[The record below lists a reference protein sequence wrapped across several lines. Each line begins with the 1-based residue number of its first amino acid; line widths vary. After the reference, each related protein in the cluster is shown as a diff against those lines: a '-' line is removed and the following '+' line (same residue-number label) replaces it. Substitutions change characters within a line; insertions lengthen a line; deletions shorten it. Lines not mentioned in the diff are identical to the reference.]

1 METLHFLLM
10 VNHLFSILLT
20 LSLFLIPIWNVSA
33 NGFGV
38 DDPQNLFFAR
48 VNSSKKEL
56 HDCYTLKDKDEAR
69 SCIQQIRRREE
80 AGSIDLRSR
89 TFQTSSLPKNT
100 RKDATDSSS
109 RRSTHC
115 LALKDRAEREACASN
130 ASQQKQSRRTTVIRK
145 EIPSFIPN
153 DQCGGLQGEE
163 RTVCINESRVP
174 HPEIRPPESA
184 RSLKTQTR
192 PRRDR

>member
-1 METLHFLLM
+1 MDALPFLLM

-20 LSLFLIPIWNVSA
+20 LSLFLIPMWNVSA
-33 NGFGV
+33 NGFGS
-38 DDPQNLFFAR
+38 DDPQGMFLAR

-80 AGSIDLRSR
+80 AGAIDLRSR

-100 RKDATDSSS
+100 RKDATASSS

-115 LALKDRAEREACASN
+115 LALKNRVAREACAKN
-130 ASQQKQSRRTTVIRK
+130 ASEQKKSRRTTVIRK

-163 RTVCINESRVP
+163 RTVCINKSRVSR
-174 HPEIRPPESA
+174 PEVSPPKSA